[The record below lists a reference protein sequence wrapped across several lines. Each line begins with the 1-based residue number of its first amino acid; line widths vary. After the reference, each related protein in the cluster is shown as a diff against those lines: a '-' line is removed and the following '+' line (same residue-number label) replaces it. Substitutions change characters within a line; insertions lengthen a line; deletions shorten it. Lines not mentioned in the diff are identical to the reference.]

1 MLALAIAVPFRRPVL
16 RALGTALVV
25 DETPQTADVIVL
37 PEWAGRAGAIEA
49 ADLVHAGISDRVVV
63 VAAPREAPDFEL
75 TRRGVYEPSDAE
87 RLVRLLEALGVVR
100 VEQLGEAANGTESEG
115 RLLSTFCK
123 ERDFHAIAVV
133 STRDHS
139 RRVRRVLR
147 RSMEEAG
154 VKAIVHV
161 KSARFSPFDPGGWWE
176 TRGGT
181 RTEIE
186 EIEKLLLDIARHP
199 AS

>member
-1 MLALAIAVPFRRPVL
+1 LLH
-16 RALGTALVV
+16 ALGTALVV
-25 DETPQTADVIVL
+25 DEVPEKADAIVL

-63 VAAPREAPDFEL
+63 VPAPREAPDFEL
-75 TRRGVYEPSDAE
+75 TRRGVRDPSDAE
-87 RLVRLLEALGVVR
+87 RLVQILEALGVVR
-100 VEQLGEAANGTESEG
+100 IEQLSEAANGTESEG
-115 RLLSTFCK
+115 RLLSMFCK
-123 ERDFHAIAVV
+123 ERDFHAIVVV

-154 VKAIVHV
+154 VRTIIRV
-161 KSARFSPFDPGGWWE
+161 KSARFSPFDAGRWWE

-186 EIEKLLLDIARHP
+186 ELEKLVLDVARHP
-199 AS
+199 VS